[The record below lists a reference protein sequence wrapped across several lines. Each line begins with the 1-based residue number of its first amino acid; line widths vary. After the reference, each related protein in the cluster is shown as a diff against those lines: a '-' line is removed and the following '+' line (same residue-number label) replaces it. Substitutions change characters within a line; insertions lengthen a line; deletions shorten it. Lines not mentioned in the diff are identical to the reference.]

1 MNPTKTGRVLACV
14 DQSRF
19 ADFVADHA
27 AWAAQRLDAPLEFL
41 HVLDRHPEVAQ
52 EADHS
57 GTIGLDTQEHL
68 LSELS
73 GADER
78 RSREAREQGRVFLNR
93 LRERAIAAGVAEPDV
108 RQRHGELEATLV
120 EQERSVRLFVFGRR
134 GESAEATN
142 RDIGRNVE
150 RVIRAL
156 RKPILAVTDG
166 FRVPERVLV
175 AFDGGA
181 LSRRG
186 VELITTSP
194 LFRGL
199 TVHVIMSGAAR
210 ADGSKQLAWA
220 RQTLETA
227 GFDTTATMVPGDVE
241 RTVADAV
248 KQHDIHLLV
257 MGAYSHSP
265 LRTLFLGSK
274 TSDLLRSA
282 SIPALL
288 IR

>member
-1 MNPTKTGRVLACV
+1 MKPTERVLACV

-27 AWAAQRLDAPLEFL
+27 AWAAKRLNAPLEFL
-41 HVLDRHPEVAQ
+41 HILDRHPEIAQ
-52 EADHS
+52 ELDHS
-57 GTIGLDTQEHL
+57 GAIGLDTQEHL
-68 LSELS
+68 LSDLA
-73 GADER
+73 GADEK
-78 RSREAREQGRVFLNR
+78 RSREAREAGRLFLNR
-93 LRERAIAAGVAEPDV
+93 LRERAVAAGVAHPDV
-108 RQRHGELEATLV
+108 RQRNGELEATLV
-120 EQERSVRLFVFGRR
+120 EQEAQVQLFVFGRR

-156 RKPILAVTDG
+156 KKPILAVTEG
-166 FRVPERVLV
+166 FREPKRVLV

-181 LSRRG
+181 LARRG
-186 VELITTSP
+186 VEMVASSP

-199 TVHVIMSGAAR
+199 EVHVLMSGAAR

-220 RQTLETA
+220 KEKLVAA
-227 GFDTTATMVPGDVE
+227 GFDASATMVPGDVE
-241 RTVADAV
+241 RAVADAV
-248 KQHDIHLLV
+248 KRDGIDLLV

-265 LRTLFLGSK
+265 WRTLFLGSK